1 MQVIFD
7 KVRYESDEKE
17 VNKTYRIPNKILNVI
32 YSGFA
37 VSIVIVFS
45 ILLFVG
51 SAKVDF
57 ELFRPL
63 VFLVVGYVL
72 INFLGLI
79 VVSFFQ
85 KSCPANT
92 KYGDAVINRILVSET
107 LGYDIGKHEPYL
119 CVVTKSLKNKE
130 KSKDNVETIPLTD
143 MGYYNGISEEYV
155 VLASENKT
163 RGLLYRPIEPHI
175 QKLQETADNKTVPA
189 ILIVAERRKARSS

>member
-1 MQVIFD
+1 M
-7 KVRYESDEKE
+7 
-17 VNKTYRIPNKILNVI
+17 
-32 YSGFA
+32 
-37 VSIVIVFS
+37 
-45 ILLFVG
+45 
-51 SAKVDF
+51 
-57 ELFRPL
+57 
-63 VFLVVGYVL
+63 
-72 INFLGLI
+72 
-79 VVSFFQ
+79 
-85 KSCPANT
+85 
-92 KYGDAVINRILVSET
+92 VSET